1 VVELKFLS
9 RSIFLQLNRKNSQ
22 LEDRKIY
29 LKLMKTSFN
38 RIGLFAGLV
47 TAALLM
53 GACQSS
59 KTACCTMPVTSSAV
73 QIHATNGFTWFISPS
88 AMSGTNLTMI
98 SSVQTKASQA
108 AMTPQQALAEL
119 RDGNARFVAGRPLL
133 RNLSAEVKATAAGQ
147 YPFAVVLSCLDSR
160 QPIEIVF
167 DQGIGDIF
175 SARVA
180 GNVLNDD
187 ILGSMEFACK
197 VSGAKL
203 IAVVG
208 HSNCGAIKG
217 AVDDVEL
224 GNLTGLLAKIRPAID
239 AVPADVQ
246 PRNSKNYA
254 FVNEV
259 AEANVKLVMKEIRER
274 SPILREMLDKG
285 EIELVGGMYDLS
297 TGNVQFFDN

>member
-1 VVELKFLS
+1 MKTT
-9 RSIFLQLNRKNSQ
+9 LNR
-22 LEDRKIY
+22 L
-29 LKLMKTSFN
+29 
-38 RIGLFAGLV
+38 GLFTSLV
-47 TAALLM
+47 AAVLVI

-59 KTACCTMPVTSSAV
+59 R
-73 QIHATNGFTWFISPS
+73 Q
-88 AMSGTNLTMI
+88 AMSGTAATAMLP
-98 SSVQTKASQA
+98 VQTRESQA
-108 AMTPQQALAEL
+108 AMTPEQALAEL
-119 RDGNARFVAGRPLL
+119 RDGNARFVAGKPRV
-133 RNLSAEVKATAAGQ
+133 RNLPAGVSATTAGQ

-160 QPIEIVF
+160 QPIEIVL

-203 IAVVG
+203 IAVIG

-224 GNLTGLLAKIRPAID
+224 GNLTGLLAKIKPAID
-239 AVPADVQ
+239 AVHDDVQ
-246 PRNSKNYA
+246 PRTSKNYA
-254 FVNEV
+254 FVNAV
-259 AEANVKLVMKEIRER
+259 AEANVRLVMKEIRER

-285 EIELVGGMYDLS
+285 EIGLVGGMYDLS
-297 TGNVQFFDN
+297 TGKVQFYDN